1 MLEILFCN
9 LMCVYEYI
17 YVRSSL
23 AVVVFFMVKPESK
36 ISPGTNFAAEEIKT
50 NFWAIF
56 VYSCTFSNFE
66 SNRIA
71 GKRSNIRN
79 FEYEL
84 NVRPILNTYAHT
96 YAHIE
101 ESVN

>member
-50 NFWAIF
+50 NF
-56 VYSCTFSNFE
+56 
-66 SNRIA
+66 
-71 GKRSNIRN
+71 
-79 FEYEL
+79 
-84 NVRPILNTYAHT
+84 
-96 YAHIE
+96 
-101 ESVN
+101 